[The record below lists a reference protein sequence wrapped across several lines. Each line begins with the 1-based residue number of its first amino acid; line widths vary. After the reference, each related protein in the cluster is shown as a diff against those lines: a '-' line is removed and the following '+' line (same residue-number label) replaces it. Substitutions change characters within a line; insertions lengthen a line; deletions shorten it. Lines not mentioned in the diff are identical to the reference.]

1 MTILARKF
9 KIFMIFRTSIVSFV
23 ARKIKNEKF
32 LEKSVL
38 AGKFKFLVVFE
49 NRPENL
55 MEHLS
60 FSVVINVSSFM

>member
-9 KIFMIFRTSIVSFV
+9 KIFMIFRTSIVSFL

-49 NRPENL
+49 N
-55 MEHLS
+55 
-60 FSVVINVSSFM
+60 